1 MRNQRMARKKEKSML
16 PKLILLLLLVGS
28 AVGGI
33 FYFADQADKNAPIP
47 SEIRIEATN
56 VKIR

>member
-1 MRNQRMARKKEKSML
+1 ML